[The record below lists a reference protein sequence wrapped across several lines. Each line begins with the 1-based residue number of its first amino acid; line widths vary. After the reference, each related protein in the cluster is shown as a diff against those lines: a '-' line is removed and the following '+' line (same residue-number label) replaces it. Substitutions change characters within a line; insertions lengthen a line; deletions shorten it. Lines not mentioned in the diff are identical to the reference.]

1 ELRHVDLGQRCV
13 LLGKPELAAARQLHV
28 GGVDLG
34 PKGFWVMASILLLNA
49 AFIAVFY
56 KELKLATFDAALATA
71 LGFAPGV
78 LHYGLMTLVSVTAV
92 GAVESVGALLV
103 VGPMIGPPA
112 APLPLAPPPPPLLL
126 LSA

>member
-1 ELRHVDLGQRCV
+1 R
-13 LLGKPELAAARQLHV
+13 
-28 GGVDLG
+28 DLG
-34 PKGFWVMASILLLNA
+34 PKALWVMGFILLLNA
-49 AFIAVFY
+49 AFIAVCY

-71 LGFAPGV
+71 LGFTPGL

-92 GAVESVGALLV
+92 GAFESVGAILV
-103 VGPMIGPPA
+103 VALMIGPAA